1 MDLGEEQNQMAIV
14 SEFVHRFI
22 EVINLSHVFQGK
34 EIRIQESI
42 YNNIWVNQKEKHNKL
57 VMPTMKLL
65 KFFKFY
71 VFM

>member
-42 YNNIWVNQKEKHNKL
+42 YNNIWVNQKEKK
-57 VMPTMKLL
+57 
-65 KFFKFY
+65 
-71 VFM
+71 